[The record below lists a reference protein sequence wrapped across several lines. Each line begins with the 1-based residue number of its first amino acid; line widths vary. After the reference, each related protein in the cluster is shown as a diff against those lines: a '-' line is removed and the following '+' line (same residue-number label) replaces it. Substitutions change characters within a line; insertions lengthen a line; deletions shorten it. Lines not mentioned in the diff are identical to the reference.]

1 MTRNTKRLTG
11 LKKTLLLALA
21 AIPMSAIIVAGGTM
35 SVRASPDVMEQVHHY
50 IECFGWMITDPE
62 THVANCAP
70 GHIPPYDPITNDPSG
85 GGRVTTTRTVTTTQ
99 L

>member
-1 MTRNTKRLTG
+1 MTRTTKRLTG
-11 LKKTLLLALA
+11 LKITLLLALA

-35 SVRASPDVMEQVHHY
+35 SVRASPDVMEQINHY

-70 GHIPPYDPITNDPSG
+70 GHIPPYDPVSRAGSG
-85 GGRVTTTRTVTTTQ
+85 DGGRYTTTYTTKE
-99 L
+99 